1 MFGRLYQCHRGST
14 RRRLSSSWG
23 AQRAPQWGARDPPP
37 SLTQASPAPDRGAAQ
52 HPGLGAVWGQ
62 ALPWG
67 SGRVPKSYQAPGKT
81 GGREGQ
87 QGGRQEEGGRQGRE
101 ASLTKFL
108 SAVIPNPNLRSS
120 QNHSVQRAAPGLEKS
135 QRVCSRGCFSHFS
148 GHSYSMLLPKETRLR
163 FPPRPGWICPRS
175 SNRTGAWPPHPVPQ
189 FSPHTPTLSPALFS
203 INKSD

>member
-1 MFGRLYQCHRGST
+1 MFGRPCQCHRGST
-14 RRRLSSSWG
+14 HRRPSSSWG
-23 AQRAPQWGARDPPP
+23 AQRAPRWGARDPPP
-37 SLTQASPAPDRGAAQ
+37 SLTQASPAPDRGTAQ

-101 ASLTKFL
+101 ASSTKFL

-135 QRVCSRGCFSHFS
+135 QRVFQGV
-148 GHSYSMLLPKETRLR
+148 LLPLLWAQLQHAAARGDQTPLPAPARLDL
-163 FPPRPGWICPRS
+163 
-175 SNRTGAWPPHPVPQ
+175 
-189 FSPHTPTLSPALFS
+189 PTLKQQDGGLASPPCPPVLPTHTNTLACLVF
-203 INKSD
+203 NQRE